1 MKPRLL
7 DLKQFAVE
15 VGVSYVTM
23 RRWKR
28 RGLLPNP
35 RIKNPN
41 NRWYWTSEQVHRW
54 WRSSAIIGD
63 QEGIEDAE

>member
-1 MKPRLL
+1 MKLRLL
-7 DLKQFAVE
+7 DLKQFAVA

-28 RGLLPNP
+28 KGLLPTP
-35 RIKNPN
+35 RIKNNN

-54 WRSSAIIGD
+54 WRSSSLSGD
-63 QEGIEDAE
+63 QTDVESSE